1 LNKETKSK
9 AAIVQARYGSTRL
22 RGKIFKNLAGKPML
36 WQVVNRLSYSKT
48 LDKIVIATTTDTDD
62 DLTEKF
68 CVENNIKY
76 YRGDVN
82 DVLSRYYESAKIFNA
97 DIIIRITSDCPLID
111 PNILDDML
119 KVFVNSETEI
129 DYMSNVIERSFPRG
143 FDIEIFSFA
152 ALEKAYNEAKSDFE
166 REHVTPYFYKNPGLF
181 RLKNYKNN
189 IDYSFHRWTVDTEED
204 FKLIEEI
211 YNSLYIPEKLFLF
224 EDILNLFEKNP
235 YLIKIN
241 QHIKQKSS

>member
-1 LNKETKSK
+1 LNKVTKSK

-22 RGKIFKNLAGKPML
+22 RGKIFKNLVGKPML
-36 WQVVNRLSYSKT
+36 WHVVNRLSYSKN

-62 DLTEKF
+62 DLTENF

-111 PNILDDML
+111 PTILDDML
-119 KVFVNSETEI
+119 NIFVNSETEI

-143 FDIEIFSFA
+143 FDIEIFSFT

-166 REHVTPYFYKNPGLF
+166 REHVTPYFYKNPDLF
-181 RLKNYKNN
+181 KTKNYLNDV
-189 IDYSFHRWTVDTEED
+189 DYSFHRWTVDTEED
-204 FKLIEEI
+204 FMLIEEI
-211 YNSLYIPEKLFLF
+211 YSSLYKPEVLFLF
-224 EDILNLFEKNP
+224 EDILKLFEKNP
-235 YLIKIN
+235 DLIRIN
-241 QHIKQKSS
+241 QHIKQKLN